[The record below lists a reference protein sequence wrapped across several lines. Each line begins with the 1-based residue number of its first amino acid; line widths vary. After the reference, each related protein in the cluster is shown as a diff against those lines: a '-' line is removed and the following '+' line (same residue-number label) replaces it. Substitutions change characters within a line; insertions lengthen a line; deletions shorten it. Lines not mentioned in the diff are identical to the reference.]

1 MQENTLTS
9 LVLVKPTIDM
19 AQDIQEYKD
28 EVLSVD
34 PEMNGDGGLDHFN
47 SVESWIEYAKKHDEE
62 FVFSDGT
69 VRATTLFSLDKSRDR
84 LIGMIDIRHELN
96 DYLFKFGGNIGYSIR
111 PSERHKGYGKQQLLL
126 GLDYAKSVI
135 GLKRVLITCVNTNE
149 ASRKTILACG
159 GKFENELY
167 DSSDNTIMQRY
178 WIEL

>member
-1 MQENTLTS
+1 MPENTLAS

-19 AQDIQEYKD
+19 VQAIQEYKD

-69 VRATTLFSLDKSRDR
+69 VRATTLFSLDRSRDR
-84 LIGMIDIRHELN
+84 IIGMIDIRHELN

-135 GLKRVLITCVNTNE
+135 GLKRVLITCVNINV
-149 ASRKTILACG
+149 ASRKIILACG

-178 WIEL
+178 WMGL